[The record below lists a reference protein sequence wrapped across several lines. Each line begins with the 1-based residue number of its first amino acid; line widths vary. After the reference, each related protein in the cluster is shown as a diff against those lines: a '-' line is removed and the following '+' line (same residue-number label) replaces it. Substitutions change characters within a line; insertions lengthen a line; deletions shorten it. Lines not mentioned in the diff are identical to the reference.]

1 MIGLT
6 KIIELKTSDWK
17 RLLQLCVQWI
27 RADMKLGIMQDGKT
41 NLQYLSQQY
50 KRYKANQMKQLKYG
64 RSLYSPEANKLMRS
78 SKVSKK
84 ALKGKGDRLWAY
96 HGKAIESTNTAYVD
110 MTLTGD
116 LKKGLKVKS
125 VNVSGGMI
133 GYEPEDTKKLQGN
146 RRYGREIV
154 GLNEANKDKLKD
166 EIVEIFQKNALTI
179 LSKDINITVTL

>member
-41 NLQYLSQQY
+41 NLQYLSGQY
-50 KRYKANQMKQLKYG
+50 KKYKENRMKQLKYG
-64 RSLYSPEANKLMRS
+64 RGLYNPETGAIMRGN
-78 SKVSKK
+78 VKK
-84 ALKGKGDRLWAY
+84 KGRPRLWNY
-96 HGKAIESTNTAYVD
+96 YGKAIESTNIAYVD

-125 VNVSGGMI
+125 VNESGGMI
-133 GYEPEDTKKLQGN
+133 GYEPEDAKKLQGN

-166 EIVEIFQKNALTI
+166 EIVDIFKKNAVTI

>member
-1 MIGLT
+1 MIGLRD
-6 KIIELKTSDWK
+6 IIQLTASDWK
-17 RLLQLCVQWI
+17 TMLQHCVQQI

-41 NLQYLSQQY
+41 NLQYLSAQY
-50 KRYKANQMKQLKYG
+50 KKYKANKMKQLKYG
-64 RSLYSPEANKLMRS
+64 RGLYDPETNTIMRG
-78 SKVSKK
+78 KAKK
-84 ALKGKGDRLWAY
+84 KGQPRLWNY
-96 HGKAIESTNTAYVD
+96 YGKAIESTNTAYVD

-125 VNVSGGMI
+125 VNESGGMI
-133 GYEPEDTKKLQGN
+133 GYEPEDAKKLQGN

-166 EIVEIFQKNALTI
+166 EIVDIFKKNAVTI